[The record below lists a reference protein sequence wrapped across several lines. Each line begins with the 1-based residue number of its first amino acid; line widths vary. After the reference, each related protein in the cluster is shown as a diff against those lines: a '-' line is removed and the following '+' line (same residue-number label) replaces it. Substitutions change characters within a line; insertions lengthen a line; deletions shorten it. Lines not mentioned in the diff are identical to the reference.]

1 MEPGL
6 WLLLGLTVTAAAAGF
21 VRPQP
26 GDAGRSGVLQVPP
39 AATSEGHLEETGAG
53 PGDRTVAP
61 VTAVQGSSLG
71 SPGQEQGPSQAREQA
86 AEEGPEHHRFRRCT
100 CFTYKDKEC
109 VYYCHLD
116 IIWINTPEQ
125 TVPYGLSNYRGS
137 FRDKRSVELFRG
149 SWQPSKHTPLRCA
162 CVGRDDKACV
172 HFCTQ
177 TLDVSSNSRTA
188 EKPDKEEEEE
198 ARGATRGP
206 RRRREDSRTDKAS
219 RL

>member
-6 WLLLGLTVTAAAAGF
+6 WLLFGLTVTAAGF
-21 VRPQP
+21 MPHPQP
-26 GDAGRSGVLQVPP
+26 GDAGRSGIPQGPP
-39 AATSEGHLEETGAG
+39 EARSEGDPEETGAG
-53 PGDRTVAP
+53 PGDRTAAP
-61 VTAVQGSSLG
+61 GPSP
-71 SPGQEQGPSQAREQA
+71 SPGQEQTSQARDQE
-86 AEEGPEHHRFRRCT
+86 AEKGPEHHRSRRCT

-137 FRDKRSVELFRG
+137 FRGRRSVGPSWG
-149 SWQPSKHTPLRCA
+149 SRQPSEQTHTRCA
-162 CVGRDDKACV
+162 CVGREDKACL

-177 TLDVSSNSRTA
+177 TLNASSSSRTA
-188 EKPDKEEEEE
+188 TKPDKEEEEK
-198 ARGATRGP
+198 ARGADRGL
-206 RRRREDSRTDKAS
+206 RQKMVKSRTDKAS